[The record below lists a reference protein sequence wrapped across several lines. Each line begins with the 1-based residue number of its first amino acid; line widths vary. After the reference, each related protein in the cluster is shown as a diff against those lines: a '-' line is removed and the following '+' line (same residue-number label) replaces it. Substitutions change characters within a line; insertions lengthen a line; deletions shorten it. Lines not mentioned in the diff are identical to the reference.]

1 MDPIDAPSG
10 VVVSLGSFTLWIG
23 VCRPRRGFSVRQTA
37 TPKLTT
43 RSLIWLW
50 KSSSV
55 AKQSTVA
62 VHFDQPAAGAEI
74 GAGKPHFL
82 KRKCTP
88 NRQTF
93 PILPDRRLKE
103 HVQVCIEIFR
113 EHGLFSRNGFC

>member
-93 PILPDRRLKE
+93 PILPDRRLN
-103 HVQVCIEIFR
+103 C
-113 EHGLFSRNGFC
+113 